1 MPSLPQQWTTPHH
14 DDHHPTPLP
23 FPLKKIVQK
32 KAKAEESVRNCWIC
46 PSTNNRMVTMSRLE
60 NASPVVAVSDGWE
73 FSKASFTGDQMNTG
87 GVEGKNTNSHG
98 AWSRSTNQTKKMWS
112 DLYTDPKYG
121 YFDTQPNGGLIVT
134 QRETSL
140 FSSSLSDLF
149 AQKVTLSR
157 NKVPFCQPDSK
168 SSPSLDETEAQTL
181 KHLLPDE
188 EELFLGMVEET
199 GLSANAHVVDDS
211 EDVDLFSCS
220 GGIELETDGNILAK
234 NGTAE
239 LARGTSSSKWVT
251 GHMVS
256 NDYYALP
263 SPSKIPVGV
272 SPHEASRVANGS
284 QSSLRVASVGSQ
296 FVPSDPSYSLRHV
309 VLGDECVP
317 SFTTHSVPE
326 AHNFTG
332 NGIHRYPLDNGPSFA
347 RDIHFNMTGNG
358 ARAIHHGGL
367 NERTAELNGGAF
379 PHSPGGGSLCSVP
392 HCAASNSSPSERH
405 HSGSLFW
412 GNWPDNGHCPAW
424 LPGFPGASHIMMSA
438 GSTMHHQAGSA
449 PISHASL
456 WERRQSYAGESLEA
470 PSFLPGSIGSAGF
483 PSCSPPHPLEISSYN
498 MFPHGG
504 RASSMSLSKNAELLS
519 PHQMRHMLHKRSANS
534 TMSFGSPSTRNRR
547 NESNMNYADKK
558 QYELN
563 IESILRGEDTRTT
576 LMIKNIPNK
585 YTSNMLLA
593 TINENHR
600 GMYDFI
606 YLPIDFK
613 NKCNVGYAFI
623 NMAEPLH
630 IVPFYKTFEGKRWE
644 KFNSEKVASLAYAR
658 IQGKDALISHFQ
670 NSSLMNEDKRCRPIL
685 FHTHG
690 PNAGDQEPFP
700 TGTIIR
706 IRPGRIHA
714 SSDDDNDDQVT
725 QSKCTRF
732 AECSNEAADS

>member
-1 MPSLPQQWTTPHH
+1 MTIIIPRLFLSLE
-14 DDHHPTPLP
+14 
-23 FPLKKIVQK
+23 KKTCSK
-32 KAKAEESVRNCWIC
+32 KAKEEESVSLPRTAEEQRSKSFNAECFIWLISC
-46 PSTNNRMVTMSRLE
+46 IGSTNNRMVTMSRLE

-87 GVEGKNTNSHG
+87 GVEGKNTNLHG
-98 AWSRSTNQTKKMWS
+98 AWSRSTNQTKI
-112 DLYTDPKYG
+112 P
-121 YFDTQPNGGLIVT
+121 IVT

-251 GHMVS
+251 GRMVS
-256 NDYYALP
+256 NDYYALH
-263 SPSKIPVGV
+263 SPLKIPVGV
-272 SPHEASRVANGS
+272 SSHEASRVTNGS

-296 FVPSDPSYSLRHV
+296 FGPSDPSYSLRHV
-309 VLGDECVP
+309 VLGDECVS
-317 SFTTHSVPE
+317 SFATHSVPE
-326 AHNFTG
+326 AHNFPG

-358 ARAIHHGGL
+358 AGAIHHGGL
-367 NERTAELNGGAF
+367 NERSPELNGGAF
-379 PHSPGGGSLCSVP
+379 PHSPRGGSLCSVP
-392 HCAASNSSPSERH
+392 HCTASNSSPSERH

-412 GNWPDNGHCPAW
+412 GNWPSVVNGDNGHCPAW

-438 GSTMHHQAGSA
+438 GSPMHQHQVGSA
-449 PISHASL
+449 SISHASL

-519 PHQMRHMLHKRSANS
+519 PHQMRHMLHKHGANS
-534 TMSFGSPSTRNRR
+534 TMCLGSPSERAMRNRR

-563 IESILRGEDTRTT
+563 IDGILRGEDTRTT

-600 GMYDFI
+600 GVYDFI

-658 IQGKDALISHFQ
+658 IQGKDALVSHFQ

-700 TGTIIR
+700 MGTNIR
-706 IRPGRIHA
+706 TRPGRIHA
-714 SSDDDNDDQVT
+714 SSDDDNDDQ
-725 QSKCTRF
+725 SLR
-732 AECSNEAADS
+732 SNGNDGSEV